1 MKKLS
6 MAFPIAIL
14 TLLLTLNSEL
24 LTPNSY
30 AGSSYDSTR
39 LIVLFGERAVVCS
52 TGGSPYSGIA
62 VIKDNTV
69 EQTIL
74 LPHASPENIM
84 LNKPNAIGN
93 FVYISCANVPQDAPY
108 HSYIYRYNNGRLQEP
123 PAEKLAES
131 CLGCHSAYQA
141 MKNLDQKTLRV
152 SVPEDAETIAKL
164 IGDALGS
171 GPPNIMDTQRPRP

>member
-6 MAFPIAIL
+6 MAFLIAIL
-14 TLLLTLNSEL
+14 TLL

-39 LIVLFGERAVVCS
+39 LIVLFGERAGFCS
-52 TGGSPYSGIA
+52 SGGSPYSGIA

-84 LNKPNAIGN
+84 LNQSGSQGN
-93 FVYISCANVPQDAPY
+93 FVYISCANAPQDAPF

-123 PAEKLAES
+123 PAETLAES
-131 CLGCHSAYQA
+131 CLGCHSSYQSIN
-141 MKNLDQKTLRV
+141 KLDKKTLRV
-152 SVPEDAETIAKL
+152 SVPGDAEAIAKL